1 MAVHLCVLEIT
12 LGPRVRN
19 RKTRARE
26 GAGRV
31 PRMMLLIARNRP
43 PENRL
48 DTVYIVKVFFL
59 P

>member
-1 MAVHLCVLEIT
+1 MLEIT